1 MQNQWNLH
9 ASLAHNLLLLINLA
23 LYQVGRKELSVRAQ
37 YRLYNNS
44 VSYRRNQ
51 IKLLWALS
59 QRKYFIG
66 SQIQRHWNTHL

>member
-23 LYQVGRKELSVRAQ
+23 LYQVGRKGLPVRAQ

-44 VSYRRNQ
+44 
-51 IKLLWALS
+51 
-59 QRKYFIG
+59 G
-66 SQIQRHWNTHL
+66 SFR